1 MQDYNK
7 IRFQESPWYVQ
18 LFSNSQEDVPYNA
31 KLQHSLLNLTVRQV
45 WQGNRSFR
53 RENTLIRVELNT
65 YFLTCNQINK
75 SLQPLYTFQCSF
87 KTLMNKRVL
96 KFPMGDFSWSPVSYL
111 TGCSNHKV
119 KTLLRIKNTL
129 SVPELQLSQSKSE

>member
-53 RENTLIRVELNT
+53 REH
-65 YFLTCNQINK
+65 FDK
-75 SLQPLYTFQCSF
+75 SGAEHLLPNMQ
-87 KTLMNKRVL
+87 
-96 KFPMGDFSWSPVSYL
+96 
-111 TGCSNHKV
+111 SN
-119 KTLLRIKNTL
+119 
-129 SVPELQLSQSKSE
+129 